1 MPRPKDCRSA
11 DKGGAMP
18 ARLLETASKG
28 ILCLAVFLLT
38 LALPAF
44 ARADTWAIYWYLCG
58 SNLETNANAAS
69 RDLLEVLEADLSKD
83 VSVIIQTGGS
93 KKWASDD
100 FSGQHPQRWQVKDG
114 DIEKLADL
122 PKSSMG
128 SGKTLAE
135 FIRYCNEKHPADH
148 RVLIIWDHGAGSAGD
163 FANDELYGME
173 GMSLADLRKV
183 LAEVCKS
190 DPANPP
196 FEIIGFDACL
206 MATIDVAKILHGYAR
221 YMVASQNEE
230 PGVGWSYEKMLNS
243 LSRKTSMS
251 GAEFGRIICDT
262 YLEDCRKEN
271 EEDRATLSLTDL
283 SKVPALSAAWNAFG
297 IEAIEKC
304 LADDNL
310 PAILARQANNAENY
324 VNSKNEGYSNM
335 ADMGSFVRRMQSH
348 IDGSAGL
355 VLQALD
361 NAVLYKATGP
371 NCKPTGLS
379 FYYPYDGGK
388 TFGEMKKNGAIT
400 SLLVLQGAM
409 LGKMSDGEIEQ
420 HLTAIVKELDT
431 DSPGTALAQGN
442 LPRPQPGAET
452 VHGEISHPESGEHGT
467 GGFGS
472 GGGSHPSGTGLFGH
486 IGSIFG
492 NRENGTSEQR
502 QQAFDSALHAFLT
515 ALKPVSDFKI
525 ESLEDTAVSVNDNGD
540 AVMKLTQEQMR
551 FVSSVSCALAYYSE
565 EDDIVLTLGSD
576 GNVDGDWETGVF
588 KDNYTN
594 VWPSIEGH
602 LVSLE
607 LTSTDE
613 DMNLYVI
620 PIKLNGERVNL
631 SAKYDFKTEKYVV
644 LEARR
649 PTTDGRPDRF
659 ATRLRKGDRITT
671 IFEASKLS
679 DENDEFTERDVD
691 TFVLTGEPELKDTDL
706 GDGKFVYMF
715 EMRDVKG
722 ESALSKPAYIEVKK
736 GEIFLSEEE

>member
-1 MPRPKDCRSA
+1 MA
-11 DKGGAMP
+11 
-18 ARLLETASKG
+18 ARFLGTVPKG
-28 ILCLAVFLLT
+28 ILRLGIFLLI

-44 ARADTWAIYWYLCG
+44 ARADTWAVYWYLCG
-58 SNLETNANAAS
+58 SNLETDANAAS
-69 RDLLEVLEADLSKD
+69 KDLLEVLEANLSKD

-100 FSGQHPQRWQVKDG
+100 FSGQHPQRWLVKDG
-114 DIEKLADL
+114 DMEKLADL

-163 FANDELYGME
+163 FINDELYAMK
-173 GMSLADLRKV
+173 GMSLAEFRTV
-183 LAEVCKS
+183 LAEVCKN

-221 YMVASQNEE
+221 YMVASQNQE
-230 PGVGWSYEKMLNS
+230 PGVGWSYAKMLNS
-243 LSRKTSMS
+243 LSKKTSMS

-262 YLEDCRKEN
+262 YLEDCRKGN

-297 IEAIEKC
+297 MEAIEKC
-304 LADDNL
+304 LQDDTL
-310 PAILARQANNAENY
+310 PGIMARQANSAENY

-361 NAVLYKATGP
+361 SAVLYKATGP
-371 NCKPTGLS
+371 NCKPSGLS

-388 TFGEMKKNGAIT
+388 TFGEMKKNGAIS

-409 LGKMSDGEIEQ
+409 LGKMSDDEIEQ
-420 HLTAIVKELDT
+420 HLTAIGREFDAE
-431 DSPGTALAQGN
+431 SAGTAVAQLNRPG
-442 LPRPQPGAET
+442 PRTDGTT
-452 VHGEISHPESGEHGT
+452 VQGLITRPESGGHGT

-472 GGGSHPSGTGLFGH
+472 AGAGGGSDSGGAPRPSGSGSSGTGFFGNV
-486 IGSIFG
+486 GGIFG
-492 NRENGTSEQR
+492 NGENGSSEQR
-502 QQAFDSALHAFLT
+502 QPLFAGALNALL
-515 ALKPVSDFKI
+515 ASLKPVSDFNI
-525 ESLEDTAVSVNDNGD
+525 ASLEDTPVSVNDSGD
-540 AVMKLTQEQMR
+540 AVLKLTREQMR
-551 FVSSVSCALAYYSE
+551 FVSSVSCALAYYSK
-565 EDDIVLTLGSD
+565 EDDVMLTLGSD